1 MKDMMRHHLSILE
14 RDEDEVDTEKRD
26 PEQILRM
33 ADRLKLYK
41 TIRPFLPSEDC
52 ESAADGSRETSPF
65 ATIWEVSLLCFVQ
78 VCFVLMSLVAGTA
91 FFTSG
96 GIGSIPTPNA

>member
-1 MKDMMRHHLSILE
+1 MRHHLSILE
-14 RDEDEVDTEKRD
+14 RHEDEVDTEKRD

-41 TIRPFLPSEDC
+41 TVRPFLPSEDC

-65 ATIWEVSLLCFVQ
+65 ATIWEVSLFCFVQ
-78 VCFVLMSLVAGTA
+78 ICLS
-91 FFTSG
+91 
-96 GIGSIPTPNA
+96 